1 MWRRTI
7 VSNSSSVELLTDGFG
22 RVEGLVRNI
31 VDGLSEEQLAYR
43 VDGRANSIGWLV
55 WHLLRI
61 QDDHVADAANREQVW
76 LADGWQER
84 FALPFDPG
92 ATGYG
97 QSAEDV
103 GAVRVTAELLLGY
116 SAATTAR
123 TVEYVSG
130 LTGAELTRIVD
141 ENWDPPVTVSV
152 RLVSVLSDDLQ
163 HAGQAA
169 FVKGLAP
176 RPGG

>member
-1 MWRRTI
+1 MM
-7 VSNSSSVELLTDGFG
+7 SNSSSVELLTDGFG
-22 RVEGLVRNI
+22 RVEQLVRTV
-31 VDGLSEEQLAYR
+31 VDGLSDEQLAHR
-43 VDGRANSIGWLV
+43 VEGRANSIGWLV

-76 LADGWQER
+76 LTDGWHER

-97 QSAEDV
+97 HSADDV
-103 GAVRVTAELLLGY
+103 GAVRVSAGLLLGY
-116 SAATTAR
+116 NAATSAR
-123 TVEYVSG
+123 TLEYLSI
-130 LTGAELTRIVD
+130 LTESELARIVD
-141 ENWDPPVTVSV
+141 ASWDPPVTVAV

-163 HAGQAA
+163 HVGQAA

-176 RPGG
+176 